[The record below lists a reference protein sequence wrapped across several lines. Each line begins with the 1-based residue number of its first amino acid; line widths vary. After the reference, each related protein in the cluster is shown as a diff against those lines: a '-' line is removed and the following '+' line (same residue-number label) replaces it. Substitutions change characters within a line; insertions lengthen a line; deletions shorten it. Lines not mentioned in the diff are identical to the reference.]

1 MTGWRLDA
9 RPPGRFPAAPRDDCS
24 VKGRWSVLVRLL
36 LVSAAAGAIG
46 LTIDMVSLFTNTASG
61 LLAAGPYAIAAV
73 LFLVS
78 AWFVRVD
85 EWRARLLAISAA
97 ILVASWVVA
106 LGYGPR
112 EVASRAISVVAAI
125 AATATLVGVATR
137 WLGVTLAVLVPAAAV
152 LIYVMFVHPPLGLI
166 AIYAVAA
173 IGVSAAVLALLPRSA
188 RRLPYL
194 AFAAIALAAWLA
206 GVLLFF
212 LAYRAPLSA
221 T

>member
-1 MTGWRLDA
+1 M
-9 RPPGRFPAAPRDDCS
+9 
-24 VKGRWSVLVRLL
+24 LVRLL

>member
-1 MTGWRLDA
+1 MLR
-9 RPPGRFPAAPRDDCS
+9 
-24 VKGRWSVLVRLL
+24 SVLVRLL

-46 LTIDMVSLFTNTASG
+46 LSIDMVSVFTNAASG

-73 LFLVS
+73 LFLAS
-78 AWFVRVD
+78 AWFDRVD
-85 EWRARLLAISAA
+85 AWRARLLAIGAA
-97 ILVASWVVA
+97 ILVTSWVVA
-106 LGYGPR
+106 VGYGPR

-125 AATATLVGVATR
+125 AATATLVGVTTR

-152 LIYVMFVHPPLGLI
+152 LMYVMFVHPPLGLI

-173 IGVSAAVLALLPRSA
+173 IGVSAAVLALLPHAA

-194 AFAAIALAAWLA
+194 AFAVIALAAWLV
-206 GVLLFF
+206 GVLVFF
-212 LAYRAPLSA
+212 LAYGAPLSA